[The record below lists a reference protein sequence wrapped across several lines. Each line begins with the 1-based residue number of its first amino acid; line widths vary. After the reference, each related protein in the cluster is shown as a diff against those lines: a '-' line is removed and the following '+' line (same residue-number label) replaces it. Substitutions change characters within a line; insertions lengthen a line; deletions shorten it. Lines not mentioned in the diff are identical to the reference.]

1 MSVKNRK
8 DIAKRLDELMSI
20 WRKIDARYKSTSF
33 NDPMLEELHIDL
45 VAIETEINALNW
57 VLTD

>member
-1 MSVKNRK
+1 MNVKNRK
-8 DIAKRLDELMSI
+8 DIAKKLDELMSI

-33 NDPMLEELHIDL
+33 NDPMLEELYISL